1 MNYMKPFR
9 FWCQKVLP
17 LVYDDSLSYYELL
30 CKVVDYLNHLGADVN
45 ELIQMVTDFQ
55 GIDLQDEVNKKL
67 DEMAEDGS
75 LDALLAKYVKN
86 FTKLLVCV
94 STYRE
99 SIRTNAHDYCL
110 AVSSDGGK
118 TFMEMRDSDNFG
130 DFPLGS
136 DCSIAKVAGGYLFL
150 ATGAHMSGTDY
161 VDFYAMF
168 TKDFEHYVKL
178 TPDLGFLQLCK
189 SLTDDVNVMIGSPQ
203 VMESNGRYYL
213 TCSIQTGNRSTTQDQ
228 YGYSYYYYPMWVY
241 ACEVTFDAD
250 EYNFSIT
257 KQSELFRLNVSGR
270 TSIMDAS
277 GLELNGSFYLFYKD
291 RYDLT
296 VHLAKATSLVGTFT
310 DVEKAVFEQIYL
322 EACHMTKLSDTE
334 ALLYCTSY
342 FHTASTDQTTQ
353 MFGYFDATTEKII
366 YKGEPLRANC
376 HHFYT
381 DTVRGNAID
390 CGMRNPYPIVMD
402 SDMYMLLKEKFTVP
416 TDIPTI
422 LDSDIPFRYMASPSN
437 TIPQRAGKYLFETY
451 GKYFRPFPW
460 IYYDVSSDEDPVY
473 VNGYMKFLQNASLA
487 VTYIQPGNV
496 SRTIR
501 TGPTAEVFTLRNY
514 AILPDT
520 TLFNQAHST
529 LACGLG
535 MYITQNLYT
544 TTFTFRGLLTSALAD
559 GDIIGTKPDFLSST
573 FYWMTIPITSYDG
586 DLLGSINV
594 TEGGNIIY
602 KGTALESGT
611 RMYGSGSQVTR

>member
-1 MNYMKPFR
+1 MNHLRPFR

-17 LVYDDSLSYYELL
+17 LVYDNSLSYYELL
-30 CKVVDYLNHLGADVN
+30 CKVIDYLNKMGADVN
-45 ELIQMVTDFQ
+45 QLIDIVTDFQ

-67 DEMAEDGS
+67 DEMAEDGT
-75 LDALLAKYVKN
+75 LDALLAGYVKN
-86 FTKLLVCV
+86 YTKMLMCV

-99 SIRTNAHDYCL
+99 SIRTNARDYCL
-110 AVSSDGGK
+110 AVSTDGGK
-118 TFMEMRDSDNFG
+118 TFLELRDSDDFA

-136 DCSIAKVAGGYLFL
+136 DCSITKVADGWLFM
-150 ATGAHMSGTDY
+150 ATGAHITSGDDY
-161 VDFYAMF
+161 VDFYALF
-168 TKDFEHYVKL
+168 TKDFEHFVKM
-178 TPDLGFLQLCK
+178 TPDFGFLRLCK
-189 SLTDDVNVMIGSPQ
+189 SLTDDTNVMIGSPQ
-203 VMESNGRYYL
+203 IMESNGKYYL
-213 TCSIQTGNRSTTQDQ
+213 TLSLQTGNRSTEPNI
-228 YGYSYYYYPMWVY
+228 YGYSYYYYPMWIY
-241 ACEVTFDAD
+241 ACEVEFNSS
-250 EYNFSIT
+250 EYDFTMS
-257 KQSELFRLNVSGR
+257 KVSELFRLNVTGR
-270 TSIMDAS
+270 TSIMDGS
-277 GLELNGSFYLFYKD
+277 GVELNGSFYLFYKD
-291 RYDLT
+291 RVDLT
-296 VHLAKATSLVGTFT
+296 VHIAKATGVTGTFV

-322 EACHMTKLSDTE
+322 EACHMVKLSDSE

-342 FHTASTDQTTQ
+342 FNATQSDQTTQ
-353 MFGYFDATTEKII
+353 MFGYFDAKTERVI
-366 YKGEPLRANC
+366 YLGEPVRANC
-376 HHFYT
+376 HHFYENYS
-381 DTVRGNAID
+381 RGNAID
-390 CGMRNPYPIVMD
+390 CGMRNPYPIVVD
-402 SDMYMLLKEKFTVP
+402 SDLYLILKEKYNLP
-416 TDIPTI
+416 ANIPTI
-422 LDSDIPFRYMASPSN
+422 EDIPFLYKASPSN

-451 GKYFRPFPW
+451 GKYFRPLPW
-460 IYYDVSSDEDPVY
+460 IYYDVSSGEDPVY
-473 VNGYMKFLQNASLA
+473 VNGSMKFLQNASLA

-501 TGPTAEVFTLRNY
+501 TGPTPEVFTLKNY

-529 LACGLG
+529 LECGLG

-573 FYWMTIPITSYDG
+573 FYWMTIPVTSYDG